1 MAYLGQP
8 PQVGNFVKLDDISTQ
23 FNGVL
28 STFNTTV
35 SGTAYT
41 VSNPYATIC
50 VLGGLVKNPGIDYNF
65 NGTTVVFSQAPSA
78 SFLGNSWIMVFGDV
92 LTTGTPSDGTI
103 TNSKLAQGTVQYDRL
118 AATTKATLLANSL
131 LFGA

>member
-1 MAYLGQP
+1 MAYIGQT
-8 PQVGNFVKLDDISTQ
+8 PQVGNFVKLDDISTS

-35 SGTAYT
+35 SGQAFT

-65 NGTTVVFSQAPSA
+65 TGATIVFNQAPSA
-78 SFLGNSWIMVFGDV
+78 SFLGNTWIMAFGDI
-92 LTTGTPSDGTI
+92 LTSGSPSDNTI
-103 TNSKLAQGTVQYDRL
+103 TNAKLVAGTIQYDRL
-118 AATTKATLLANSL
+118 AATTQATILANSL

>member
-1 MAYLGQP
+1 MAYLGRA
-8 PQVGNFVKLDDISTQ
+8 PQIGNFVKLDDISTS

-35 SGTAYT
+35 SGQAYT
-41 VSNPYATIC
+41 VSNPYATIV

-65 NGTTVVFSQAPSA
+65 TGATIVFNTAPSA
-78 SFLGNSWIMVFGDV
+78 SFLGNSWVMAYGDI
-92 LTTGTPSDGTI
+92 LTSGTPSDATVTNAKLAPGTI
-103 TNSKLAQGTVQYDRL
+103 QYDRL
-118 AATTKATLLANSL
+118 AATTKATILANSL